1 MKIAFVFLALLM
13 MIVALV
19 ANGSGCCDDRAIETF
34 ERKMK
39 TLVAEL
45 KASCQ
50 SSPVATSCKELHE
63 TNPSLQSGVYK
74 LMFGPQRIPVYCL
87 MRHFGC
93 GSGGWTPVMK
103 IDGSKSTFLYDSG
116 FWSNKTVYNSDGGAT
131 GFDQKET
138 MLPSYWRTPFSRIC
152 LGMRVNGRNR
162 FVVINKKASSL
173 HSLIADGQYRATYL
187 GRNKWKTLIG
197 SDASLQ
203 RNCNKE
209 GFNAVPTTWRR
220 VRIGF
225 VANNEYHC
233 NNCDSFIGFGSR
245 GDISCGNHAQHTTLD
260 NGYRHTLAMGY
271 ILVQ

>member
-1 MKIAFVFLALLM
+1 M
-13 MIVALV
+13 
-19 ANGSGCCDDRAIETF
+19 
-34 ERKMK
+34 
-39 TLVAEL
+39 
-45 KASCQ
+45 
-50 SSPVATSCKELHE
+50 
-63 TNPSLQSGVYK
+63 YK
-74 LMFGPQRIPVYCL
+74 LMFGLQRLPVYCH
-87 MRHFGC
+87 MGHFGC

-103 IDGSKSTFLYDSG
+103 IDGRKVSLQNVLPKEQVQRTMRHLSQDVSSISLVIFNLGSRKHDFSVFKFQSTFLYDSG
-116 FWSNKTVYNSDGGAT
+116 FWSNKTVYNSDGGTT
-131 GFDQKET
+131 GFDQRET
-138 MLPSYWRTPFSRIC
+138 MLPSYWRTSFSKIC
-152 LGMRVNGRNR
+152 LGMMVNGNIR
-162 FVVINKKASSL
+162 FVVINKKATSL

-245 GDISCGNHAQHTTLD
+245 GDISCGNHAQHSTLD